1 MDCMKP
7 PSSESTRSKF
17 SKKFSKCIDPQT
29 PSRFVPTQTKLKT
42 LSEEL
47 NIKIK
52 DIRSSDPKLTK
63 QKSRKNLAN
72 SDERQQQQQHC
83 YNNNNVVKEALVA
96 KLFASV
102 SSIKAAYAELQSA
115 QFPYNGEAIK
125 SADEDLVSE
134 LMVLSELKQK
144 YVCKHLDLPPPH
156 VAQLLAE
163 IQEQQSNIKTYE
175 ITMKQMEWKMEQK
188 DAQIASLSRKFE
200 DVTRGNKSLEKRLNS
215 SGALFPLRNN
225 ITLLEL
231 NQCHF
236 SRVLH
241 HFLRSL
247 RHFIKH
253 LVREMESK
261 NWDMDLAAK
270 AIQPN
275 VVFAKSKH
283 KIYAFESYV
292 AQIMI
297 DGFNHH
303 NFFLPDE
310 VKLGFNSNNNNN
322 KQQFF
327 FDSFIKM
334 QSLTT
339 IQVFTQ
345 SPKCP
350 FARFCKGKYL
360 KVVHPKMECSIFGNL
375 EQRKV
380 ISSGAFPETEF
391 FSLFAE
397 MARRVWLLHCL
408 AFSFD
413 PPAVAFQVKRGC
425 RFSEVYMESVVG
437 EEEVFTGDESVM
449 AAFTVVPGFKVGKT
463 VIQSLVYTSPVKK

>member
-17 SKKFSKCIDPQT
+17 SKKFSNCIDPQT
-29 PSRFVPTQTKLKT
+29 PSRFAPTQTKLKT

-47 NIKIK
+47 NISIK
-52 DIRSSDPKLTK
+52 DIRSETKFSK
-63 QKSRKNLAN
+63 QKTRKFSSGEL
-72 SDERQQQQQHC
+72 SQDDENGIC
-83 YNNNNVVKEALVA
+83 SVKQALVA

-102 SSIKAAYAELQSA
+102 SSIKAAYAELQCA
-115 QFPYNGEAIK
+115 QFPYNAEAIQ

-134 LMVLSELKQK
+134 LMVLSDLKQK
-144 YVCKHLDLPPPH
+144 FFCRSLDLPPPY

-175 ITMKQMEWKMEQK
+175 ITMKQMEWKLEQK
-188 DAQIASLSRKFE
+188 DVQIDSLRRKFE
-200 DVTRGNKSLEKRLNS
+200 DLTRGNKSLEKRVNS

-225 ITLLEL
+225 ITLSEL

-236 SRVLH
+236 IRVLH
-241 HFLRSL
+241 YGLKSL

-253 LVREMESK
+253 LVREMETK
-261 NWDMDLAAK
+261 NWDMNLAAK
-270 AIQPN
+270 AIQPYA
-275 VVFAKSKH
+275 VFAKSKH
-283 KIYAFESYV
+283 KVFAFESYV
-292 AQIMI
+292 AQII
-297 DGFNHH
+297 FDGFNHH

-310 VKLGFNSNNNNN
+310 GSSKQNPN
-322 KQQFF
+322 KNTQFF
-327 FDSFIKM
+327 FESFIKM

-339 IQVFTQ
+339 TQIFTQ
-345 SPKCP
+345 YPKCP

-375 EQRKV
+375 DQRKV

-397 MARRVWLLHCL
+397 MARRVWLLHLL

-437 EEEVFTGDESVM
+437 EDDVVTSEAEYM
-449 AAFTVVPGFKVGKT
+449 AAFTVVPGFKIGKT
-463 VIQSLVYTSPVKK
+463 VVQSLVYTSPVKK